1 MSVNL
6 DEKVVIKNLCEWDLY
21 FPRIETSGTVKLV
34 KKGINRL
41 TRAEI
46 QAQVFSNN
54 TMFTGTD
61 GRGSNAKI
69 YIDDKKTRV
78 LVGFEDEDGKEKQRI
93 LTPERVKEILNLK
106 TLKSFKENISKDV
119 KTQAEKLVLIE
130 EAKKQGLNDY
140 KKIQFIEEYTGYKFE
155 E

>member
-78 LVGFEDEDGKEKQRI
+78 LVGFEDEDGKEKQKI

>member
-21 FPRIETSGTVKLV
+21 FPRIETNGSVKLV
-34 KKGINRL
+34 RKGINRL

-54 TMFTGTD
+54 IMFTGTD
-61 GRGSNAKI
+61 GRGTNARI
-69 YIDDKKTRV
+69 YIDDKATRV
-78 LVGFEDEDGKEKQRI
+78 LVGFEDEEGKEEQKV
-93 LTPERVKEILNLK
+93 LTPERVKQILALK
-106 TLKSFKENISKDV
+106 TLKSFKDNIEKDV

-155 E
+155 D

>member
-54 TMFTGTD
+54 TMFNGTD